1 MFYVKMI
8 VRRDSMERK
17 IEAKNYLILAVVVVI
32 TVILVFYARD
42 WYVTTN
48 EYYAENSAIKD
59 VSREIREDEISNY
72 SLESGKFAIYAS
84 SGNNIEIKDF
94 ENDFKKAITKV
105 NAQDNILYLNTDEI
119 DSNSFTDNLKDNFAT
134 NDKIASR
141 ISSGSQATLY
151 VFEEGKITQV
161 FNNLENYTQD
171 ELETIMKRME
181 LTNNA

>member
-1 MFYVKMI
+1 
-8 VRRDSMERK
+8 MERK
-17 IEAKNYLILAVVVVI
+17 IETKNYLILAVVIVI
-32 TVILVFYARD
+32 TVVLVFYVMD

-48 EYYAENSAIKD
+48 EYYAENSVIKD

-84 SGNNIEIKDF
+84 SGNNTNIKDF

-119 DSNSFTDNLKDNFAT
+119 DSNSNNFAT
-134 NDKIASR
+134 NDKIAGR
-141 ISSGSQATLY
+141 ISSSSQATLY

>member
-17 IEAKNYLILAVVVVI
+17 IETKNYLILAVVIVI
-32 TVILVFYARD
+32 TVVLVFYVRD

-48 EYYAENSAIKD
+48 EYYAENSVIKD

-84 SGNNIEIKDF
+84 SGNNTNIKDF

-119 DSNSFTDNLKDNFAT
+119 DSNSFTDNLKNNFAT
-134 NDKIASR
+134 NDKIAGR
-141 ISSGSQATLY
+141 ISSSSQATLY